1 MHTYTTSGATSVRFF
16 TPLDYFRCA
25 SNAAR
30 ARALPPSGMFAGD
43 ERRASTDSEVS
54 NASTELELQGSLSPH
69 EERPHPTKGPTSKLA
84 PLAQISA
91 QRVSPLGGRTL
102 ESVPETPPEAAMFS
116 GGSMAFASEITQRNA
131 AAAAESA
138 LWGRPRAVAKAAGE
152 GATRSEGGAKG
163 GETREVHRQNAASC
177 SALPFCQHPLQS

>member
-1 MHTYTTSGATSVRFF
+1 
-16 TPLDYFRCA
+16 
-25 SNAAR
+25 
-30 ARALPPSGMFAGD
+30 MFAGD

-84 PLAQISA
+84 PLAQGSA

-163 GETREVHRQNAASC
+163 GETREVHRQNREPRAAHSHSVSIPC
-177 SALPFCQHPLQS
+177 SHDPLAQPHLRTPNHTLTTP